1 MSLTVWSS
9 IFLFLYVAV
18 MLGIGILATRRL
30 KGADDFATARRC
42 YGPFFLALAF
52 SATTASGA
60 TFLGF
65 PGMAYQAGL
74 SASWGLLYPVGVYIG
89 VLISMRM
96 VSAAGHRWQIRS
108 MPEFIG
114 RRYQSDGM
122 RILVAL
128 ASLLLFFY
136 LAGQLLSGLVMFEVM
151 LGLPAVPSLIITV
164 VIMLGYVSMGGAH
177 ADILTDGVQGL
188 VMLLIAATVVGMF
201 AFGSGLDGG
210 FSEFLI
216 KLEQLDPNLTKT
228 FNSENQQFRSWWSAL
243 ALVVA
248 CIPMGCLPHI
258 GNKLWALNDD
268 RQRLKF
274 VLLSATFAFTLAT
287 LGLGGISARA
297 VLGDTLLGPDGN
309 PNQALPLLFI
319 QQFPTWLAAFIGV
332 GILAAVMSTADGLVV
347 SSAQL
352 FANDLYRQ
360 TFVPRYR
367 QQLDEAEI
375 DRRVLSLSRWATA
388 GIMVICASIAL
399 ACMDKNINLL
409 IWAGNGGIMSAF
421 SGPVILGCLWKRV
434 TRAGAYAGLV
444 IGLISF
450 LVLHTSVIQPVWFE
464 GTVFFTVAQW
474 LDAESPNPMS
484 CAAIGECLSVA
495 GTWLV
500 SLFTQPLTTD
510 HIEALF
516 PDTHA
521 VRD

>member
-1 MSLTVWSS
+1 
-9 IFLFLYVAV
+9 
-18 MLGIGILATRRL
+18 
-30 KGADDFATARRC
+30 
-42 YGPFFLALAF
+42 
-52 SATTASGA
+52 
-60 TFLGF
+60 
-65 PGMAYQAGL
+65 
-74 SASWGLLYPVGVYIG
+74 
-89 VLISMRM
+89 
-96 VSAAGHRWQIRS
+96 
-108 MPEFIG
+108 
-114 RRYQSDGM
+114 
-122 RILVAL
+122 
-128 ASLLLFFY
+128 
-136 LAGQLLSGLVMFEVM
+136 
-151 LGLPAVPSLIITV
+151 
-164 VIMLGYVSMGGAH
+164 
-177 ADILTDGVQGL
+177 
-188 VMLLIAATVVGMF
+188 
-201 AFGSGLDGG
+201 
-210 FSEFLI
+210 
-216 KLEQLDPNLTKT
+216 
-228 FNSENQQFRSWWSAL
+228 
-243 ALVVA
+243 
-248 CIPMGCLPHI
+248 
-258 GNKLWALNDD
+258 
-268 RQRLKF
+268 
-274 VLLSATFAFTLAT
+274 LSATVAFTLAT

-388 GIMVICASIAL
+388 GIMVICAAIAL

-444 IGLISF
+444 IGLLSF

-474 LDAESPNPMS
+474 LEAESPNPMS

-500 SLFTQPLTTD
+500 SLFTRPLTAD
-510 HIEALF
+510 HIETLF
-516 PDTHA
+516 PGTHA